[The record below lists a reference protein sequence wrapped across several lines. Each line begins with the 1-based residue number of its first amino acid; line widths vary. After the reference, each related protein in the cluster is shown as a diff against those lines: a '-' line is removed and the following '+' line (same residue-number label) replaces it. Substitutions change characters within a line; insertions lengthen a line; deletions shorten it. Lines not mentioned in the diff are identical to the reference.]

1 MNRGENIYP
10 VVKHNNSSVLVIS
23 IFIAVFLYILMPFG
37 MDGYDGNRIL
47 FSLGFG
53 LCSFIVLFFFNN
65 VIKNKIISKNRRW
78 MVYTELFYIV
88 SLLAAVTIFNY
99 IYVSCVMFKFKF
111 SLIILLKMTY
121 YTFSFGII
129 PSTILFFV
137 KYNKYL
143 SSRIPI
149 SKDKEETFIEIS
161 SGLSNA
167 KKVKIPID
175 EFIYAESQR
184 NNVIVYYLH
193 YGELVSKSIR
203 ITITK
208 VAENIKSTRLFR
220 CHKSFII
227 NPTMIESV
235 KGNSNGYKIK
245 MKNINT
251 QIVVSRNYVKEFVKI
266 MPVYGII

>member
-1 MNRGENIYP
+1 MNIGENIYP
-10 VVKHNNSSVLVIS
+10 VVKHNNCSVLVIS
-23 IFIAVFLYILMPFG
+23 IFITVFLYVLMPFG
-37 MDGYDGNRIL
+37 MDRYDGSRIL

-65 VIKNKIISKNRRW
+65 VVKDRIIQQKWNIYS
-78 MVYTELFYIV
+78 ELLYIFF
-88 SLLAAVTIFNY
+88 LLVTIAVFNY
-99 IYVSCVMFKFKF
+99 VYVSGVMFKFKF
-111 SLIILLKMTY
+111 SLILLLKIAY
-121 YTFSFGII
+121 YTFAFGII
-129 PSTILFFV
+129 PSAILFFV

-143 SSRIPI
+143 SSRIPV

-161 SGLSNA
+161 NGLSNA

-184 NNVIVYYLH
+184 NNVVVYYLH
-193 YGELVSKSIR
+193 DGEPVSKSIR

-235 KGNSNGYKIK
+235 KGNSNGYKVK

>member
-1 MNRGENIYP
+1 MSRGENIYP
-10 VVKHNNSSVLVIS
+10 VVKHSNCSVLVIS
-23 IFIAVFLYILMPFG
+23 VFIAVFLYILMPFG
-37 MDGYDGNRIL
+37 MDRYDESRIL

-65 VIKNKIISKNRRW
+65 VIKDRIINKKWSIYS
-78 MVYTELFYIV
+78 ELFYIFLILV
-88 SLLAAVTIFNY
+88 AIAVFNY
-99 IYVSCVMFKFKF
+99 VYVSCVMFKFKF

-184 NNVIVYYLH
+184 NNVVVYYLH
-193 YGELVSKSIR
+193 DGELVSKSIR

-208 VAENIKSTRLFR
+208 VDENIKSTRLFR

-235 KGNSNGYKIK
+235 KGNSNGYKVK
-245 MKNINT
+245 MKSVNT
-251 QIVVSRNYVKEFVKI
+251 QIAVSRNYVKEFVAI
-266 MPVYGII
+266 MPAYGIV